1 MADAKIY
8 VQVKNFDIKD
18 IFDSK
23 HKSRVQAL
31 MTKTAEQA
39 VKGSS
44 KLTVDEPKE
53 KGAKGW
59 TLDSSLVSLGPDKA
73 GKKFGANVSMSISTW
88 PGKSMKSF
96 PTGYGGFAIGSADE
110 KISPGDV
117 DQVAVTAVKEAMKT
131 AIKYLEST
139 KV

>member
-1 MADAKIY
+1 MADPKIY
-8 VQVKNFDIKD
+8 VQVNTFAIKD

-44 KLTVDEPKE
+44 KLTLDAPKE

-59 TLDSSLVSLGPDKA
+59 SLDSSLVSLGPDKA
-73 GKKFGANVSMSISTW
+73 GKKFGANVSTW

-96 PTGYGGFAIGSADE
+96 PTGYGGFAIESADD

-117 DQVAVTAVKEAMKT
+117 DQVAVTAVKEATKT
-131 AIKYLEST
+131 AVKYMEST
-139 KV
+139 KL

>member
-1 MADAKIY
+1 MADPKIY
-8 VQVKNFDIKD
+8 VNVNTFAIKD
-18 IFDSK
+18 IFDAK

-44 KLTVDEPKE
+44 KLTLDVPKE

-59 TLDSSLVSLGPDKA
+59 SLDSSLVSLGPDKA
-73 GKKFGANVSMSISTW
+73 GKKFGADVSMSISTW

-96 PTGYGGFAIGSADE
+96 PTGYGGFAIESADE
-110 KISPGDV
+110 KISPSDV
-117 DQVAVTAVKEAMKT
+117 DQVAVKAVTEAMKT
-131 AIKYLEST
+131 AIKYMETT
-139 KV
+139 KL

>member
-1 MADAKIY
+1 MADPKTY
-8 VQVKNFDIKD
+8 VQVNTFAIKE

-44 KLTVDEPKE
+44 KLTLDAPKE

-59 TLDSSLVSLGPDKA
+59 SLDSSLVSLGPDKA

-88 PGKSMKSF
+88 HMSCPPSTATPANCSRSF
-96 PTGYGGFAIGSADE
+96 SICFSTP
-110 KISPGDV
+110 
-117 DQVAVTAVKEAMKT
+117 AMRWSRAAFSKWKRVRLKT
-131 AIKYLEST
+131 A
-139 KV
+139 

>member
-1 MADAKIY
+1 MAAPQVY
-8 VQVKNFDIKD
+8 VQVNTFAIKD
-18 IFDSK
+18 IFDTK

-44 KLTVDEPKE
+44 KLTLDVPKQ

-59 TLDSSLVSLGPDKA
+59 SLDSSLVSLGPDKA
-73 GKKFGANVSMSISTW
+73 GKKFLANVSMTISTW

-96 PTGYGGFAIGSADE
+96 PTGTGGFAIASADE
-110 KISPGDV
+110 KISPSDV
-117 DQVAVTAVKEAMKT
+117 DLAAVTAVKEAMKT
-131 AIKYLEST
+131 AVKYMEAT
-139 KV
+139 AP